1 MCRDRASGC
10 PGGLPSGRSLRFELG
25 APLTVQNFVNSCPAA
40 LLLVAFRPSQ
50 RQFAGSFLRAG
61 IR

>member
-1 MCRDRASGC
+1 M
-10 PGGLPSGRSLRFELG
+10 PGRSSVRPQSTRFELG